1 MNYDKLFEEVYN
13 IEDIFTFAK
22 LQTLI
27 EEVSKMD
34 LPKLHAH
41 CKERLLHNQD
51 LLYSI
56 DVKDRVNKITEWLTR

>member
-1 MNYDKLFEEVYN
+1 MSSYDN
-13 IEDIFTFAK
+13 ITNTAAR
-22 LQTLI
+22 LRAVCALI

-41 CKERLLHNQD
+41 CKERLLHNQN

-56 DVKDRVNKITEWLTR
+56 DVKARVNKITEWLTCVYKP